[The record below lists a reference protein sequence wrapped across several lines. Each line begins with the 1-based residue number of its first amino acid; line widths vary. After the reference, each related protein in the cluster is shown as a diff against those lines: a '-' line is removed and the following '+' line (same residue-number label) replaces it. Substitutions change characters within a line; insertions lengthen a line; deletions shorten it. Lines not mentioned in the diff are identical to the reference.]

1 MDSSTKVT
9 TFVLLEQRLEKSG
22 KSVPW
27 TLSTRDPPTNVL
39 SAHLAAARNNAAK
52 ILLKDTHGKQGAENF
67 YSMANY
73 QVMERIRSPPAKP
86 DLYSNLSVTP
96 TEKRPNRMPLHEIVA
111 ACATMMDAGNDT
123 RQTSLTNLMYPL
135 STLAA

>member
-1 MDSSTKVT
+1 MNSSTKVT
-9 TFVLLEQRLEKSG
+9 TFVLLEHRLEKSG

-27 TLSTRDPPTNVL
+27 TLSTRDPPTTML
-39 SAHLAAARNNAAK
+39 FARLPAAWNKAAK
-52 ILLKDTHGKQGAENF
+52 ILLKHTYGKQSAENF
-67 YSMANY
+67 YSMAKY
-73 QVMERIRSPPAKP
+73 KIMERIRSPPAEL
-86 DLYSNLSVTP
+86 DLFSSLPITP